1 MNTTYKGSVE
11 SLRDFWENR
20 AESFEK
26 DYGIRTEG
34 IAKIVNEI
42 AELIK
47 GRLVLDIGCGPG
59 IAEKLFPKNTST
71 VGLDFSISM
80 LRSAKNRIRQLV
92 LGDSL
97 NLPFSSETFQIATC
111 FFVASDY
118 SEKTGI
124 FSEAF
129 RVLQDKGLLLFADYS
144 PRDTHWKLR
153 RRIQPI
159 IGESSTIYIEDEK
172 TLSNN
177 LEQTGFKVRK
187 GKLIRFNVAF
197 ELRRYVRTETELQ
210 LLKETDP
217 DLFTHVQG
225 LAERKRIKR
234 EFILL
239 IARKKQAS
247 SYTRLRDE
255 GSNSRSVK
263 GY

>member
-1 MNTTYKGSVE
+1 MNPTYKGSVE

-20 AESFEK
+20 GESFEK
-26 DYGIRTEG
+26 DYGIRMEG

-42 AELIK
+42 RELIK

-59 IAEKLFPKNTST
+59 IVEKLFPRNSST

-80 LRSAKNRIRQLV
+80 LRRAEKRIRQLV

-97 NLPFSSETFQIATC
+97 NLPFGSETFQIATC

-118 SEKTGI
+118 SEKMGI

-144 PRDTHWKLR
+144 QEDTHWKLR
-153 RRIQPI
+153 RRIRPI
-159 IGESSTIYIEDEK
+159 LGESSTIYIEDEE
-172 TLSNN
+172 TLSNK
-177 LEQTGFKVRK
+177 LGQAGFKVRK
-187 GKLIRFNVAF
+187 AKRILFNAAF
-197 ELRRYVRTETELQ
+197 ELRRYIRTETELQ

-217 DLFTHVQG
+217 DLFMHVQD

-239 IARKKQAS
+239 VARKKQAS
-247 SYTRLRDE
+247 S
-255 GSNSRSVK
+255 
-263 GY
+263 

>member
-1 MNTTYKGSVE
+1 MNPTYKGSVE
-11 SLRDFWENR
+11 SLRDFWESR
-20 AESFEK
+20 SESFER

-34 IAKIVNEI
+34 IVRIVNGI

-59 IAEKLFPKNTST
+59 IAGKLFPRNSDT

-97 NLPFSSETFQIATC
+97 NLPFGSETFQIATC

-118 SEKTGI
+118 SQKERI

-144 PRDTHWKLR
+144 PRDEHWKLR
-153 RRIQPI
+153 RRIRPVM
-159 IGESSTIYIEDEK
+159 GESFSIYIEDGK
-172 TLSNN
+172 TLSNK
-177 LEQTGFKVRK
+177 LEQTGFKVREA
-187 GKLIRFNVAF
+187 KLIRFDAAF
-197 ELRRYVRTETELQ
+197 ELKRYVRTETELQ

-225 LAERKRIKR
+225 LTERKRIRR

-239 IARKKQAS
+239 VARK
-247 SYTRLRDE
+247 
-255 GSNSRSVK
+255 
-263 GY
+263 

>member
-1 MNTTYKGSVE
+1 MNPTYKGSVE
-11 SLRDFWENR
+11 SLKDFWER
-20 AESFEK
+20 RSESFER

-34 IAKIVNEI
+34 IVRIVNEI

-47 GRLVLDIGCGPG
+47 GRLILDIGCGPG
-59 IAEKLFPKNTST
+59 IAGKLFPGNSNT

-97 NLPFSSETFQIATC
+97 NLPFGSETFQIATC

-118 SEKTGI
+118 SQKDGI

-144 PRDTHWKLR
+144 FGDAHWKLR
-153 RRIQPI
+153 RRIRPVM
-159 IGESSTIYIEDEK
+159 GESSSIYIEDGK
-172 TLSNN
+172 TLSNR
-177 LEQTGFKVRK
+177 LEQIGFKVREA
-187 GKLIRFNVAF
+187 KLIRFDAAF
-197 ELRRYVRTETELQ
+197 ELRRYVRIETELQ

-225 LAERKRIKR
+225 LTERKRIRR

-239 IARKKQAS
+239 VARK
-247 SYTRLRDE
+247 
-255 GSNSRSVK
+255 
-263 GY
+263 

>member
-11 SLRDFWENR
+11 SLRDFWER
-20 AESFEK
+20 RSESFEK

-42 AELIK
+42 EELIK
-47 GRLVLDIGCGPG
+47 GKLVLDIGCGPG
-59 IAEKLFPKNTST
+59 IAEKLFPRNSST

-97 NLPFSSETFQIATC
+97 SLPFGSETFQVATC

-118 SEKTGI
+118 SQKERI
-124 FSEAF
+124 FSEAS

-144 PRDTHWKLR
+144 PRDTHWMLR
-153 RRIQPI
+153 RRIGPI
-159 IGESSTIYIEDEK
+159 IGESSSIYIEDGK
-172 TLSNN
+172 TVSNK
-177 LEQTGFKVRK
+177 LKQTGFKVREAK
-187 GKLIRFNVAF
+187 VIRFNAAF
-197 ELRRYVRTETELQ
+197 ELGRYVRTETELE

-217 DLFTHVQG
+217 DLFKHVQG
-225 LAERKRIKR
+225 LAERKRINR

-239 IARKKQAS
+239 VARK
-247 SYTRLRDE
+247 
-255 GSNSRSVK
+255 
-263 GY
+263 